1 MPPPALT
8 AKITRSKALALTCLT
23 ALFGSIGVS
32 GCTPEPMMEANSIV
46 LVATSTSAE
55 PLPTIPI
62 SLETELVAYA
72 KASKKPGHALVRIVS
87 SVGRPAIERDLTP
100 LRGEEVENGSAS
112 DRKIRENLD
121 ALEVDLAN
129 LQASA
134 PGLDVIGPLD
144 MAGQYPGSRIVVL
157 SSGLS
162 TAAPVDMA
170 RLGWNFDRAAVADSV
185 HRQGL
190 LELSGKDVTFYGLGV
205 TGGSVQPRLPSYAR
219 NLLEELWIAVCQKAG
234 AAGCTIGKD
243 APSTAAP
250 KATLPVP
257 MVPVPAA
264 YTDASGCP
272 VWQRLD
278 EAVLFEADSA
288 ALTQPADDVLR
299 PVVLWA
305 ERCAVSAGSVAVVG
319 HIAATL
325 GDPSDSSNLSGR
337 RARAVADRLRSLG
350 LPPKLLGA
358 VEGRGS
364 SDPVLPNLT
373 REGQFIE
380 AAAEHNRRV
389 EIFLNR

>member
-1 MPPPALT
+1 ML
-8 AKITRSKALALTCLT
+8 
-23 ALFGSIGVS
+23 VS
-32 GCTPEPMMEANSIV
+32 P
-46 LVATSTSAE
+46 STSAE

-72 KASKKPGHALVRIVS
+72 KASKKPGHALVRIVG

-100 LRGEEVENGSAS
+100 LRNKEVENGSAS

-121 ALEVDLAN
+121 ALKADLAN

-144 MAGQYPGSRIVVL
+144 MAGQYPSSRIMVL

-219 NLLEELWIAVCQKAG
+219 NLLEELWIAVCQMAG
-234 AAGCTIGKD
+234 AAGCTIGKG

-250 KATLPVP
+250 KAVLPVP
-257 MVPVPAA
+257 TVPVPVA
-264 YTDASGCP
+264 YTDAGGCP

-278 EAVLFEADSA
+278 DAILFEANSA
-288 ALTQPADDVLR
+288 VLALHADEVLR
-299 PVVLWA
+299 PVVLSA
-305 ERCAVSAGSVAVVG
+305 ERCAVGAGSVAVIG

-325 GDPSDSSNLSGR
+325 GDPSDGSNLSGR
-337 RARAVADRLRSLG
+337 RARAVADRLLHLG
-350 LPPKLLGA
+350 LSPKLLGA

-364 SDPVLPNLT
+364 SEQVLPNLSSD
-373 REGQFIE
+373 GQFIE
-380 AAAEHNRRV
+380 AAAQHNRRV

>member
-1 MPPPALT
+1 MPPPPLT
-8 AKITRSKALALTCLT
+8 TKITRSKALALTGLT
-23 ALFGSIGVS
+23 TLFGSIGVS
-32 GCTPEPMMEANSIV
+32 GCAPDPRTEANSVV
-46 LVATSTSAE
+46 LVSPSTSAE

-100 LRGEEVENGSAS
+100 LRGKEVENGSAS
-112 DRKIRENLD
+112 DRKIRQNLD
-121 ALEVDLAN
+121 ALEADLAN

-134 PGLDVIGPLD
+134 PGLDVVGPLD
-144 MAGQYPGSRIVVL
+144 TAGQYPGSRIVVL

-162 TAAPVDMA
+162 TAAPVDIA

-205 TGGSVQPRLPSYAR
+205 TGGAVQPRLPSYAR
-219 NLLEELWIAVCQKAG
+219 NLLEELWIAVCRNAD
-234 AAGCTIGKD
+234 AASCTIGNG
-243 APSTAAP
+243 APVTAAP

-264 YTDASGCP
+264 YTDARGCP

-278 EAVLFEADSA
+278 DAVLFEADST
-288 ALTQPADDVLR
+288 ALAQRADDVLR
-299 PVVLWA
+299 PVVLST
-305 ERCAVSAGSVAVVG
+305 ERCALGAGSVAVVG

-337 RARAVADRLRSLG
+337 RARAVADRLLRLG

-358 VEGRGS
+358 IEGRGS
-364 SDPVLPNLT
+364 SEPVLPNLS

-380 AAAEHNRRV
+380 AAAQHNRRV
-389 EIFLNR
+389 EIFLIR